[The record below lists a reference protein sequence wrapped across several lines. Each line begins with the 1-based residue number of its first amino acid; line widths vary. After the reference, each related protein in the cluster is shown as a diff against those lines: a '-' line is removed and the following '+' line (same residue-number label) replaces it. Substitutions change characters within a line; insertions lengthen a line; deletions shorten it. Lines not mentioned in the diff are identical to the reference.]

1 MAKVTQVIMQACH
14 DPESDVR
21 DSYIIQGVDDDG
33 NSMVIQKPADSKIVQ
48 KAVERFNAAA
58 HAYLASARTDEDNEE
73 LQLETD
79 VFLATLGGVD
89 DNGLIAQAREIVTH
103 RIEHLTDR
111 ITCDGFHVYYDN
123 GDFGK
128 LGIDPVLE
136 DHLIRIIADSGSD
149 ASGDRDV
156 LAWCRFT
163 EKLYSNPN
171 SDIVG
176 RFVEWL
182 KVQNWLTLTDNGN
195 IIGYRGCTSDSE
207 GEPVSIHCGPA
218 IVNGTYV
225 NGHVPNRVGDVVEF
239 DRTKVTVD
247 YANGC
252 ASGLHVGTY
261 DYAVGWGNTWLL
273 RVELDPRDVVS
284 VPFDCSSQKV
294 RCCRFKVLD
303 KTPISDL
310 APTHS
315 WHDDLT
321 YGDGGCGCGS
331 CNRSGDED
339 EHDRGYDDGYDACLE
354 AIENGDVDPDF
365 PSDPDC
371 SDVEH
376 YHGNDDYTEEYEDGF
391 FDGWRDALDGY
402 EPEDSGDGDDDDA
415 DAEADGTCNGGIS
428 APDDAKLQDAFDEA
442 SSAAVAAFN
451 EAMSKLRGGNA

>member
-182 KVQNWLTLTDNGN
+182 KAQNWLTLTDNGN
-195 IIGYRGCTSDSE
+195 IIGYRGCTSDSD

-239 DRTKVTVD
+239 DRTQVTVD

-252 ASGLHVGTY
+252 ATGLHVGTY

-310 APTHS
+310 APTDR

-321 YGDGGCGCGS
+321 YGDGCCGS
-331 CNRSGDED
+331 RNCSGDEN
-339 EHDRGYDDGYDACLE
+339 DRDCGYDDGYDACLE
-354 AIENGDVDPDF
+354 AIDNGDEDPN
-365 PSDPDC
+365 DPYGPNC
-371 SDVEH
+371 FNVENC
-376 YHGNDDYTEEYEDGF
+376 YGGDDYTEEYEEGF
-391 FDGWRDALDGY
+391 SDGWHDALDSY
-402 EPEDSGDGDDDDA
+402 EPEDDGDGEDDDTDAGTA
-415 DAEADGTCNGGIS
+415 DACNGGVS
-428 APDDAKLQDAFDEA
+428 APDDAKLQDAIDEA